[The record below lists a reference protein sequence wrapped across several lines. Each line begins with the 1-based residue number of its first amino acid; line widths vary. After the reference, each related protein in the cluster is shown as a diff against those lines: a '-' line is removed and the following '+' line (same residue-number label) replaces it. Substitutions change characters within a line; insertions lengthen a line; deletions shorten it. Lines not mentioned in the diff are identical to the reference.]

1 MESLTDVLLS
11 DRTGHK
17 YILVFRGMKFW
28 NRQNKPI
35 VMEAG
40 QDLLLGMGA
49 ERRTGC
55 WKALDLEGGLTHTGV
70 CTCPLVRLQGELVCF
85 SGCKF
90 HLKKKKHMQQT
101 GSGAEGP
108 LSVQCVAELSRRGS

>member
-40 QDLLLGMGA
+40 QDLLLGTGA

-55 WKALDLEGGLTHTGV
+55 RKALDHEEGLTHTGV
-70 CTCPLVRLQGELVCF
+70 CTCPRSSDSKENWCVSVDVNFTL
-85 SGCKF
+85 
-90 HLKKKKHMQQT
+90 KKKHMQQT
-101 GSGAEGP
+101 GSVGLRVRSAC
-108 LSVQCVAELSRRGS
+108 SVLLN

>member
-17 YILVFRGMKFW
+17 YILVFRSMKFW

-55 WKALDLEGGLTHTGV
+55 RKALDLEGGLTHTGV
-70 CTCPLVRLQGELVCF
+70 CSCPR
-85 SGCKF
+85 SSDCKENWCVSVDVNF
-90 HLKKKKHMQQT
+90 TLKKKTHAADRK
-101 GSGAEGP
+101 
-108 LSVQCVAELSRRGS
+108 RG